1 MKKIFFETLKH
12 KLGHYLLVIFCGILM
27 VSTIY
32 VSYAFS
38 DSIEGIINGQN
49 SGIVEEM
56 YTFINFQETYILL
69 FILMVLV
76 IISYIR
82 KKSYDYVLLDTMG
95 LKKKHRYMFIG
106 FEYAGIIFS
115 SVTGGLILGKILAE
129 CAKTVLQNIFYNTIT
144 TEINYGFVALRNT
157 LVISCEVFGILF
169 IVFDE
174 VIACLGMDALL
185 TVGKKNGKPLKKRP
199 KILLLGI
206 FLTLIGLISLLFY
219 WGKISKS
226 IPTVFLNAGMCLL
239 MISLAGYYFVRLNKK
254 EKKYYK
260 RLTWLENW
268 YHRFFYNINMS
279 FPSLDPVE
287 DSGCLNIPANLLK
300 FCRDIH
306 QDPEMPFSA
315 HPPYSAIP
323 CAQAQCSRQY
333 TKSYP
338 DGTYS
343 VFLSYDSQ
351 LHLQSPDSQHD
362 NFWQPERRPV
372 SHGGDLDSS
381 SLLQICS
388 GDICHRDGSWFLK
401 ECIWRN
407 HAGVQQA
414 MPSQYLRHGT

>member
-115 SVTGGLILGKILAE
+115 SVTGGLILWKILAE
-129 CAKTVLQNIFYNTIT
+129 CAKQYYKISFIIQLLQRLIMD
-144 TEINYGFVALRNT
+144 LLHCWNT

-174 VIACLGMDALL
+174 LIACLGMDALL
-185 TVGKKNGKPLKKRP
+185 TVGKRTG
-199 KILLLGI
+199 
-206 FLTLIGLISLLFY
+206 
-219 WGKISKS
+219 
-226 IPTVFLNAGMCLL
+226 
-239 MISLAGYYFVRLNKK
+239 
-254 EKKYYK
+254 
-260 RLTWLENW
+260 
-268 YHRFFYNINMS
+268 
-279 FPSLDPVE
+279 
-287 DSGCLNIPANLLK
+287 
-300 FCRDIH
+300 
-306 QDPEMPFSA
+306 
-315 HPPYSAIP
+315 
-323 CAQAQCSRQY
+323 
-333 TKSYP
+333 
-338 DGTYS
+338 
-343 VFLSYDSQ
+343 
-351 LHLQSPDSQHD
+351 
-362 NFWQPERRPV
+362 
-372 SHGGDLDSS
+372 
-381 SLLQICS
+381 
-388 GDICHRDGSWFLK
+388 
-401 ECIWRN
+401 N
-407 HAGVQQA
+407 H
-414 MPSQYLRHGT
+414 

>member
-144 TEINYGFVALRNT
+144 TEVNYGFVALRNT

-260 RLTWLENW
+260 RITWLENW

-279 FPSLDPVE
+279 FVVAAFLVIIMTDFSIKLLDNLPITEPKNYPYDLVWMANKDDEEFLNHLTDDEGVE
-287 DSGCLNIPANLLK
+287 LRKVPCARVTTTDIAEHMGIPA
-300 FCRDIH
+300 
-306 QDPEMPFSA
+306 S
-315 HPPYSAIP
+315 
-323 CAQAQCSRQY
+323 
-333 TKSYP
+333 T
-338 DGTYS
+338 
-343 VFLSYDSQ
+343 
-351 LHLQSPDSQHD
+351 
-362 NFWQPERRPV
+362 
-372 SHGGDLDSS
+372 
-381 SLLQICS
+381 
-388 GDICHRDGSWFLK
+388 
-401 ECIWRN
+401 
-407 HAGVQQA
+407 
-414 MPSQYLRHGT
+414 